1 MRATLLLTL
10 LLTSTALAAKG
21 TSPAAAP
28 AVRFGEAIASGKAEA
43 ALALFDTDALTD
55 EAVRG
60 LSVSAEFVAKLR
72 EGQRQA
78 ASALV
83 TQLVQNVAQGASF
96 RLLGVTAAQTTT
108 SIYRQHGDA
117 GLAYFELTWRVG
129 DGPVRILDVRPLA
142 GATSFAEDARR
153 LAIVAAA
160 QANPEST
167 ARLSSA
173 DQLYV
178 KHLAT
183 YSTLARSMQAGKHQE
198 ALAAY
203 ASLPKELQREKLALI
218 FRINAARMGGDRDAY
233 VAAMDD
239 LLRFHAKD
247 PAIVLPTLDLLFAR
261 QEYPRLLKALNALD
275 QRVGGDPYL
284 EVMRNTVY
292 VKQGNA
298 AAGRKALQR
307 ATQREPSLREPWA
320 ALLDLSVRASDHAET
335 ARLLDGSAKGADVD
349 WSDVA
354 SAEIFA
360 SFRASSEGK
369 AWLARQPKRR
379 SRN

>member
-1 MRATLLLTL
+1 MRATLLLPL
-10 LLTSTALAAKG
+10 LLCTTAATASG
-21 TSPAAAP
+21 PSPAAAP
-28 AVRFGEAIASGKAEA
+28 AQRFGEAIVEGKADT

-60 LSVSAEFVAKLR
+60 LKVPAEFVATLR
-72 EGQRQA
+72 DGQRKT
-78 ASALV
+78 ASSLV
-83 TQLVQNVAQGASF
+83 GQLIQNVAQGASF
-96 RLLGVTAAQTTT
+96 RLLRVAGGKSTT
-108 SIYRQHGDA
+108 SIYRQHSDS
-117 GLAYFELTWRVG
+117 GLAYFEFTWRVG
-129 DGPVRILDVRPLA
+129 DGPVRIVDVRPLA

-160 QANPEST
+160 QADPES
-167 ARLSSA
+167 AKRLSPA

-178 KHLAT
+178 KHLPT
-183 YSTLARSMQAGKHQE
+183 YTTLARSMQAGRHQE
-198 ALAAY
+198 ALAAWE
-203 ASLPKELQREKLALI
+203 SLPKELQREKLALI
-218 FRINAARMGGDRDAY
+218 FRINAARMAGDQGGY

-247 PAIVLPTLDLLFAR
+247 PAIVLPSLDLLFAR
-261 QEYPRLLKALNALD
+261 GEYPRLLKALNALD

-307 ATQREPSLREPWA
+307 ATQREPTLREPWA
-320 ALLDLSVRASDHAET
+320 ALLDVAVREGNHAET
-335 ARLLDGSAKGADVD
+335 SRLLDASAKGANVD

-354 SAEIFA
+354 TAEVFGA
-360 SFRASSEGK
+360 FRGSPEGK
-369 AWLARQPKRR
+369 AWLKRQPKR
-379 SRN
+379 